1 MGRAPRASLLLGCAL
16 AGVLLALPGPAT
28 AADGPSLFLNATE
41 ISEIRGVLHQ
51 KREPWYSV
59 YQALL
64 KQCDT
69 FLLVEPSPVKGR
81 FVYRPP
87 LPLLS
92 EAMAGMPPSDVE
104 HMRADSRMVRDLGL
118 GYALSGNEA
127 YAQKAVAFVTAWAG
141 AMEPSWPADGKLEA
155 AMAMNTSLPAMLYG
169 YDLTWGSPART
180 EEVDR
185 QVKTWAS
192 GLLDSCKKG
201 YSSVSDAQSIPWN
214 MTFYCTAAVVAG
226 RADELTF
233 VYGKTRNEDTFQS
246 LYPLVFEKSGTL
258 NRSYA
263 TSSFG
268 GQDIYDGIRVLK
280 AFSYVA
286 EVARHQGTDLYNW
299 VGNGRGLR
307 KSYTAYAAYFSG
319 KKPLAGVKSF
329 PLGRDLD
336 AAIYEIAYAI
346 WPEVEFENVIVYL
359 DRPGYDPD
367 LLGPV
372 CLTHRYRG
380 GRDKPVSGAGRDET
394 PGAKSK

>member
-1 MGRAPRASLLLGCAL
+1 VRRSPRVSLLLACAL
-16 AGVLLALPGPAT
+16 SGVLLALPRPAT

-59 YQALL
+59 YQSLL
-64 KQCDT
+64 KQCDG
-69 FLLVEPSPVKGR
+69 FLLVEPNPVKGR

-92 EAMAGMPPSDVE
+92 EAMTGLAPGDADY
-104 HMRADSRMVRDLGL
+104 MRRDSRIVRDLGL

-141 AMEPSWPADGKLEA
+141 AMQPAWPADGKLEA

-169 YDLTWGSPART
+169 YDLLSGSAART

-185 QVKTWAS
+185 QVRTWAS
-192 GLLDSCKKG
+192 ALLDSCKTG
-201 YSSVSDAQSIPWN
+201 YSAVSDAQSIPWN
-214 MTFYCTAAVVAG
+214 MTFYCAAAVVSG
-226 RADELTF
+226 RTNELAF
-233 VYGKTRNEDTFQS
+233 VYGKTKNEDTFQS
-246 LYPLVFEKSGTL
+246 LYPLVFEKSGSL

-268 GQDIYDGIRVLK
+268 GQDIYDGIHVLK

-307 KSYTAYAAYFSG
+307 KSYTAYAAYFNG

-346 WPEVEFENVIVYL
+346 WPEVEFEKVIQYL

-367 LLGPV
+367 ILGPV

-380 GRDKPVSGAGRDET
+380 GRDKPAAGAPSDGSQ
-394 PGAKSK
+394 PGKGK